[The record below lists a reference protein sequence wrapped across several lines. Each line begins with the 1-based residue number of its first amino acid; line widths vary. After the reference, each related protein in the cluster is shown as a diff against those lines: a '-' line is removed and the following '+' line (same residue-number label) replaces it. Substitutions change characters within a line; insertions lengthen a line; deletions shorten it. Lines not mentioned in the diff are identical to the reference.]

1 MGSLLW
7 SNSLPHRTRLLSIL
21 KLKINLT
28 YYYSSIFGYNSVPGY
43 YLIGLVHCQP
53 LYDIIHARHIFHTV
67 VNHVWQLD
75 LQCSNVHVKFLFQ
88 IVRYIRYKKKTHIV
102 KILNISNKLWEFT
115 LWTCIVEW
123 PVYTCNIMKNTRN
136 MITQTDVNS
145 HCHKCV
151 NDTAWTFFLY
161 SRRLNCCFCLAII
174 I

>member
-1 MGSLLW
+1 MTSYMLGIY
-7 SNSLPHRTRLLSIL
+7 SIQSC
-21 KLKINLT
+21 KL
-28 YYYSSIFGYNSVPGY
+28 
-43 YLIGLVHCQP
+43 
-53 LYDIIHARHIFHTV
+53 
-67 VNHVWQLD
+67 WQLD

-151 NDTAWTFFLY
+151 NDTAWTFFYILGDWTAV
-161 SRRLNCCFCLAII
+161 SAWQ
-174 I
+174 